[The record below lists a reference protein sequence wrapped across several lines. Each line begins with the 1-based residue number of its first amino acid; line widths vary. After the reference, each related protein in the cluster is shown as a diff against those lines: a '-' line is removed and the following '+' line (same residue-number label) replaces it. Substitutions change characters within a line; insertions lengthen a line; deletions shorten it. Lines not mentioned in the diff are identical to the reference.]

1 MTVDILTF
9 GSCRIHGPMR
19 EIAASG
25 RCVWSHGG
33 SPAYLHSMGE
43 LLQRLEWAQGARVLD
58 DRFAPYCFS
67 TRKTPAVM
75 QKSRRPID
83 SCDLLLAEI
92 SSAKEL
98 ICEGVYLQLNY
109 LHRNL
114 LSGLGEAGASWWREV
129 VAQGQASPAGADRII
144 RSAAFREKGFTD
156 FDATVLRETRCVVA
170 DADRLD
176 AAFRELR
183 RLWRKPIAIVSHV
196 GLPLA
201 DGARLAERESF
212 IDLLR
217 AACAKQDIP
226 CFEPSSLIPLV
237 GRAFALEKDG
247 DDLDHVNPT
256 FEPIYGWYLLNRVV
270 EPALAAA
277 GQASACPGLALR

>member
-1 MTVDILTF
+1 MGVDILTF
-9 GSCRIHGPMR
+9 GSCRLHGPMR
-19 EIAASG
+19 EIAATG

-58 DRFAPYCFS
+58 DRFAPCCFS
-67 TRKTPAVM
+67 TEKTPAIT
-75 QKSRRPID
+75 QKTIRALGA
-83 SCDLLLAEI
+83 CDLLLAEI

-98 ICEGVYLQLNY
+98 ICEGVHLQLNY

-129 VAQGQASPAGADRII
+129 VAQGQASRDSADRII
-144 RSAAFREKGFTD
+144 RSTAFQNKGFSD
-156 FDATVLRETRCVVA
+156 FDAMVLRETRCVVA

-201 DGARLAERESF
+201 NGARLAERESF

-217 AACAKQDIP
+217 AACARQNIP

-270 EPALAAA
+270 APTLATA
-277 GQASACPGLALR
+277 GQASAFPGLALR